1 MLLIVFSSVFSWVLK
16 LAVFH
21 MPGML
26 FRTSICKQLGL
37 ERKKENIPFN
47 SFKTYIHLFLRFL
60 PICSLCLSTFSFLF
74 LYNTIYAWPS
84 QSFLFFSFSLCHSF
98 ACSQLVGFQVT
109 ATESS
114 KFIAVFFPIDPLGS
128 RN

>member
-21 MPGML
+21 MPGMVLLQFTLPVLPSRSTSPFRLL
-26 FRTSICKQLGL
+26 FLPS
-37 ERKKENIPFN
+37 
-47 SFKTYIHLFLRFL
+47 SLRFL

-74 LYNTIYAWPS
+74 LYNTIYTWPS